1 MHVGLIVD
9 GVRRWSRREGVE
21 LADGYRRAL
30 TGVKGI
36 VRQLF
41 DNGVD
46 SVSLYLLSRDNLQ
59 RSADDLRA
67 VFDATTG
74 FLSTDLVE
82 LGREFD
88 IEFVLAGD
96 ATAVP
101 DGYREAILALTS
113 APRTSPA
120 TKRVYLLVAYSP
132 AEELA
137 DRWEPGLTTMDLLVG
152 RLWVPERV
160 DLVIRTGGAALLSDF
175 LPLQCGYARI
185 WWTAASI
192 VELTW
197 EDIREEVAFTASL
210 DALRGR

>member
-1 MHVGLIVD
+1 MHVGLIID
-9 GVRRWSRREGVE
+9 GVRRWSRREGVDLTE
-21 LADGYRRAL
+21 GYRRAL
-30 TGVKGI
+30 TGVHDI

-41 DNGVD
+41 DSGVH

-59 RSADDLRA
+59 RTADDLRA
-67 VFDATTG
+67 VFDATVD
-74 FLSTDLVE
+74 FLSTDMVA

-96 ATAVP
+96 KTAVP
-101 DGYREAILALTS
+101 DRYREAIEGLTS
-113 APRTSPA
+113 PPRSSSA
-120 TKRVYLLVAYSP
+120 ARRLYLLVAYSP

-137 DRWEPGLTTMDLLVG
+137 DRWEPGLTTMDLLVPK
-152 RLWVPERV
+152 LWVPERV

-185 WWTAASI
+185 WWTPASI

-197 EDIREEVAFTASL
+197 EDIREEVSFTMASE
-210 DALRGR
+210 ALRGR